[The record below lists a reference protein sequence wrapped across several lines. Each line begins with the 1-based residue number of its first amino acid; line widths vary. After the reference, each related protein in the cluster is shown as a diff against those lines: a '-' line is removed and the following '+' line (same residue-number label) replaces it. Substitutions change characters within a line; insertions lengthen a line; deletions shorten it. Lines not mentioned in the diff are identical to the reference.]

1 MCTSRAS
8 VSTPRSVF
16 RCSTIHCSSSANL
29 FDSEWACALSEA
41 LYVTVLVASQR
52 SVASGST
59 LDGGTEVAAG
69 SVVNGNRSA
78 NSTMLSLPVVVQG
91 AAVLQAGSSIAA
103 GTKLEA
109 GTHGL
114 RTNEKT
120 SI

>member
-1 MCTSRAS
+1 
-8 VSTPRSVF
+8 
-16 RCSTIHCSSSANL
+16 
-29 FDSEWACALSEA
+29 
-41 LYVTVLVASQR
+41 
-52 SVASGST
+52 
-59 LDGGTEVAAG
+59 
-69 SVVNGNRSA
+69 
-78 NSTMLSLPVVVQG
+78 MLSLPVVVQG